1 MKLTLQ
7 QVKLM
12 LDHQHVKVHS
22 DGLGVDYDIDPRV
35 SDAGIGLGFI
45 SLDKHDS
52 FKLRKDGTI
61 RFTSEEDGTG
71 YISFTDKHLVISWHH
86 WKVDIITIM
95 KYILSAYKVAPV
107 ILNRVESD
115 GRSWVSYPDSPS
127 NEFWV
132 GSTQVYDTEKEC
144 ILGNLYTLR
153 SGIKQMEYDI
163 IQKQAAVWAAMNLIS
178 SVDPNV
184 QR

>member
-1 MKLTLQ
+1 
-7 QVKLM
+7 
-12 LDHQHVKVHS
+12 
-22 DGLGVDYDIDPRV
+22 
-35 SDAGIGLGFI
+35 
-45 SLDKHDS
+45 
-52 FKLRKDGTI
+52 
-61 RFTSEEDGTG
+61 
-71 YISFTDKHLVISWHH
+71 
-86 WKVDIITIM
+86 M

-107 ILNRVESD
+107 ILNRVEAD

-144 ILGNLYTLR
+144 ILGNLETLR

-184 QR
+184 QK